1 MQKLYVVMVG
11 LPARG
16 KSTLAKR
23 ICAGLCEEGFPTKIF
38 NNGELRRSL
47 LGPTSTPA
55 DFYDPA
61 NEEPRLAREYI
72 AKRNMDRARGWLA
85 QEGMVAILDA
95 TNASSARRKLITNT
109 LTDYPILFVECVNED
124 HILQQICIE
133 RKTTLPE
140 FEGYSKEDALAS
152 FMERIRYYE
161 SIYEPL
167 SSEKYWLKVD
177 STANKIL
184 EEHALDGS
192 PYYSVVRQTLVDF
205 KAHRLFL
212 ARHGQTEYNVEA
224 RIGGDPHL
232 TAKGQA
238 QAEALAASLKN
249 EPLDWVFTSTRIRS
263 HETAAPVLRD
273 RPNVQTLAIPEFDEL
288 WAGDCEG
295 MRYAEI
301 SEKMP
306 EVTRLRNADKFNYCY
321 PNGESY
327 AMLSDRVKRGLRRV
341 LFLAG
346 DKPLLIIGHQAINRV
361 LISLFLR
368 YRDADVPYIFI
379 PQSEYYFM
387 SMSIRRK
394 LFERIPY
401 SAKK

>member
-1 MQKLYVVMVG
+1 
-11 LPARG
+11 
-16 KSTLAKR
+16 
-23 ICAGLCEEGFPTKIF
+23 
-38 NNGELRRSL
+38 
-47 LGPTSTPA
+47 
-55 DFYDPA
+55 
-61 NEEPRLAREYI
+61 
-72 AKRNMDRARGWLA
+72 
-85 QEGMVAILDA
+85 
-95 TNASSARRKLITNT
+95 
-109 LTDYPILFVECVNED
+109 
-124 HILQQICIE
+124 
-133 RKTTLPE
+133 
-140 FEGYSKEDALAS
+140 
-152 FMERIRYYE
+152 
-161 SIYEPL
+161 
-167 SSEKYWLKVD
+167 
-177 STANKIL
+177 
-184 EEHALDGS
+184 
-192 PYYSVVRQTLVDF
+192 
-205 KAHRLFL
+205 
-212 ARHGQTEYNVEA
+212 
-224 RIGGDPHL
+224 
-232 TAKGQA
+232 
-238 QAEALAASLKN
+238 
-249 EPLDWVFTSTRIRS
+249 
-263 HETAAPVLRD
+263 
-273 RPNVQTLAIPEFDEL
+273 
-288 WAGDCEG
+288 